1 MAMTKIIDPRG
12 WDFDRPVAMMVK
24 VSSRGLVGTDRRDF
38 IKVAGHQFLDA
49 IDNLKVA
56 KDEVPIHL
64 VALGASEYYGPNRN
78 GDGFKA
84 ATCKEHHKTFEK
96 YAKWFRNHKNKLS
109 NNDPFYGYVK
119 QSAYNDAMHRVE
131 LLAMLNADK
140 SAAERNGG
148 FVADKELQKLAKD
161 EDIPV
166 SMACRVP
173 FDVCSGC
180 QKQARTRNEYCTGTT
195 CKYGGCRDNLTK
207 IAEDG
212 HILHVDNPNPVWFDI
227 SNVYRPADRIAYGA
241 RADWLAKAAA
251 HAFTPGAEMAEMLGV
266 TAPLG
271 VCMGQNDAAYW
282 GERIAGQIKLAQALA
297 VIENDPFAGTSM
309 SRRWCDGRVLGTL
322 SEAQLQLIGPA
333 GSEKAASALAAMA
346 DRKVILP
353 LADFARW
360 RGKEAAV
367 EAAAV
372 LLPGVFGRMAEADD
386 LGERLTRNLF
396 DVGHAKTAGLAVRGL
411 VNNLVPSFS
420 LESDAARERAMR
432 SAVRY
437 SDEPV
442 LKTGFWNEKQA
453 ADHPDAAALAEE
465 YAAYK
470 VAALY
475 RIAENDGEFHL
486 TARLAVGQNRVW

>member
-24 VSSRGLVGTDRRDF
+24 VSSRGLIGSDRRDF

-49 IDNLKVA
+49 IDGLKVA

-131 LLAMLNADK
+131 LLAMLNASK
-140 SAAERNGG
+140 EAAERNGG
-148 FVADKELQKLAKD
+148 FVADKELEKLAKD

-173 FDVCSGC
+173 FDICSGC
-180 QKQARTRNEYCTGTT
+180 QKQARTRNEYCTKGT
-195 CKYGGCRDNLTK
+195 CKYGGCKDNLTK

-241 RADWLAKAAA
+241 RADWLAKAAS
-251 HAFTPGAEMAEMLGV
+251 HQFTPGAEMAEMLGV

-271 VCMGQNDAAYW
+271 VCIGQNDAAYW
-282 GERIAGQIKLAQALA
+282 GEHVAGQIKLAQALA
-297 VIENDPFAGTSM
+297 AIEHAPLAGTGLDP
-309 SRRWCDGRVLGTL
+309 RWCDGRVMGSL
-322 SEAQLQLIGPA
+322 SDAQLALIGPA
-333 GSEKAASALAAMA
+333 GSEKAAAALAALA
-346 DRKVILP
+346 DHKIILP

-360 RGKEAAV
+360 RGK
-367 EAAAV
+367 AAAADAAAE
-372 LLPGVFGRMAEADD
+372 LLTGVFGRLAESDD
-386 LGERLTRNLF
+386 LGERLTHNLF
-396 DVGHAKTAGLAVRGL
+396 EVGHAKTASVAVRGL
-411 VNNLVPSFS
+411 ASNLVPAFSF
-420 LESDAARERAMR
+420 EKAAAQDRAMR
-432 SAVRY
+432 SAVRHR
-437 SDEPV
+437 DVPV

-453 ADHPDAAALAEE
+453 ADHPDAASLADE
-465 YAAYK
+465 YAVYK
-470 VAALY
+470 LAALY
-475 RIAENDGEFHL
+475 RIASNDGDFNL